1 MHYDNDCKEHNQ
13 KGTCK
18 SEYTLNGLHMVVIIH
33 FNTINMT
40 SKIYSVIVLLLFN
53 QIFDNDSCPC
63 FQRTTEDFKP
73 EDHELFLNAGRTCI
87 AQGDSSQLLDFIKEE
102 ANQVNLEALA

>member
-1 MHYDNDCKEHNQ
+1 MQEWIC
-13 KGTCK
+13 
-18 SEYTLNGLHMVVIIH
+18 SEWFVHLLVIIH
-33 FNTINMT
+33 FNPIN
-40 SKIYSVIVLLLFN
+40 KIYSVIVLLFFN
-53 QIFDNDSCPC
+53 QRFDNDSCPC

-87 AQGDSSQLLDFIKEE
+87 AQGDSSQLLVFIKEE